1 MKYLINQHVTYDS
14 YQGLLYTSDVDDA
27 IKLTTTL
34 NRLLLVLAQNNGEVL
49 DRETLLRRVW
59 EEHNQV
65 VSDNNLNS
73 SVSVLR
79 RHLAS
84 FFDEEVISTI
94 PKVGIKFSAD
104 LTFITPEEQPE
115 EQSEEQ
121 LEEQL
126 EETILETTPSL
137 STSFESPLESA
148 EKDEIKTEV
157 AAKKPY
163 ILNNR
168 YLEITLVVVII
179 FCLLYLFKSYFFA
192 SRTEYPEVGQIDQCS
207 IRYINS
213 YHKADTRTMSFA
225 VLKERLENL
234 GINCKKPATV
244 FYYNVGIITKNKNFN
259 DDYLFLSYCPK
270 TAKDGATISCEN
282 FYVK

>member
-14 YQGLLYTSDVDDA
+14 NQGLLYTSHVDDA

-73 SVSVLR
+73 SISVLR
-79 RHLAS
+79 RHLSS
-84 FFDEEVISTI
+84 FFDDEIISTI
-94 PKVGIKFSAD
+94 PKVGIKFSAN
-104 LTFITPEEQPE
+104 LTFEISEEQPE
-115 EQSEEQ
+115 ETISE
-121 LEEQL
+121 
-126 EETILETTPSL
+126 IPSL
-137 STSFESPLESA
+137 LSPSTESSLEI
-148 EKDEIKTEV
+148 DEENEINAKTPV
-157 AAKKPY
+157 KKAY

-168 YLEITLVVVII
+168 YLEITLIAVII

-213 YHKADTRTMSFA
+213 YHKADTRSMSFS
-225 VLKERLENL
+225 VLKDRLKSLN
-234 GINCKKPATV
+234 IDCKKPATI
-244 FYYNVGIITKNKNFN
+244 FYYNVGIITQNKNFD

-282 FYVK
+282 FYAK

>member
-94 PKVGIKFSAD
+94 PKVGIKFSAN
-104 LTFITPEEQPE
+104 LTLITPEEKLE
-115 EQSEEQ
+115 EQSEEMIV
-121 LEEQL
+121 
-126 EETILETTPSL
+126 ETHPTL
-137 STSFESPLESA
+137 STSFEPSFEND
-148 EKDEIKTEV
+148 EKDEIKTE
-157 AAKKPY
+157 AAVKKSY
-163 ILNNR
+163 ILNNH
-168 YLEITLVVVII
+168 YLEITLIVVII

-192 SRTEYPEVGQIDQCS
+192 NRTEYPEVGQIDQCS

-213 YHKADTRTMSFA
+213 YHKADTRTMSFS
-225 VLKERLENL
+225 VLKERLKKL
-234 GINCKKPATV
+234 DIDCKKPATV
-244 FYYNVGIITKNKNFN
+244 FYYNVGIITQNKNFD

>member
-73 SVSVLR
+73 SISVLR

-104 LTFITPEEQPE
+104 LTFITPYEQPE
-115 EQSEEQ
+115 K
-121 LEEQL
+121 
-126 EETILETTPSL
+126 TTLETAPSL
-137 STSFESPLESA
+137 STSFEPSIESN
-148 EKDEIKTEV
+148 EQNEIKSEAPV
-157 AAKKPY
+157 KKAY

-168 YLEITLVVVII
+168 YLEITLIVVII

-192 SRTEYPEVGQIDQCS
+192 NRTEYPEVGQIDQCT

-213 YHKADTRTMSFA
+213 YHKADTRSMSFS

-244 FYYNVGIITKNKNFN
+244 FYYNVGIITQNKNFD

-270 TAKDGATISCEN
+270 VAKDGATISCEN

>member
-94 PKVGIKFSAD
+94 PKVGIKFSAN
-104 LTFITPEEQPE
+104 LTLITPEEKLE
-115 EQSEEQ
+115 EQSEEMIV
-121 LEEQL
+121 
-126 EETILETTPSL
+126 ETHPTL
-137 STSFESPLESA
+137 STSFEPSFEND
-148 EKDEIKTEV
+148 EKDEIKTE
-157 AAKKPY
+157 AAVKKSY

-168 YLEITLVVVII
+168 YLEITLIVVII

-192 SRTEYPEVGQIDQCS
+192 NRTEYPEVGQIDQCS

-213 YHKADTRTMSFA
+213 YHKADTRTMSFS
-225 VLKERLENL
+225 VLKERLKKL
-234 GINCKKPATV
+234 DIDCKKPATV
-244 FYYNVGIITKNKNFN
+244 FYYNVGIITQNKNFD

>member
-14 YQGLLYTSDVDDA
+14 NQGLLYTSDVDDA

-94 PKVGIKFSAD
+94 PKVGIKFSAN

-115 EQSEEQ
+115 EQSEEMIV
-121 LEEQL
+121 
-126 EETILETTPSL
+126 ETHPTL
-137 STSFESPLESA
+137 STSFEPSLEN
-148 EKDEIKTEV
+148 DEIKTE
-157 AAKKPY
+157 AAVKKSY

-168 YLEITLVVVII
+168 YLEITLIVVII

-192 SRTEYPEVGQIDQCS
+192 NRTEYPEVGQIDQCS

-213 YHKADTRTMSFA
+213 YHKADTRTMSFS
-225 VLKERLENL
+225 VLKERLKKL
-234 GINCKKPATV
+234 DIDCKKPATV
-244 FYYNVGIITKNKNFN
+244 FYYNVGIITQNKNFD

>member
-79 RHLAS
+79 RHLSS

-104 LTFITPEEQPE
+104 LMFITPDEQPE
-115 EQSEEQ
+115 EQSEETT
-121 LEEQL
+121 LEAA
-126 EETILETTPSL
+126 PSL
-137 STSFESPLESA
+137 STSFEPPIESN
-148 EKDEIKTEV
+148 EQNEIKSEAPV
-157 AAKKPY
+157 KKSY

-168 YLEITLVVVII
+168 YLEITLIVVII

-192 SRTEYPEVGQIDQCS
+192 NRTEYPEVGQIDQCT

-213 YHKADTRTMSFA
+213 YHKADTRSMSFS

-244 FYYNVGIITKNKNFN
+244 FYYNVGIITQNKNFN

>member
-14 YQGLLYTSDVDDA
+14 NQGLLYTSHVDDA

-73 SVSVLR
+73 SISVLR
-79 RHLAS
+79 RHLSS
-84 FFDEEVISTI
+84 FFDNEIISTI
-94 PKVGIKFSAD
+94 PKVGIKFSAN
-104 LTFITPEEQPE
+104 LTVETTEEQPE
-115 EQSEEQ
+115 E
-121 LEEQL
+121 
-126 EETILETTPSL
+126 TILEISASSSL
-137 STSFESPLESA
+137 SAEPTLEID
-148 EKDEIKTEV
+148 EKTEIKTETP
-157 AAKKPY
+157 AKKAY

-168 YLEITLVVVII
+168 YLEITLIVVII

-192 SRTEYPEVGQIDQCS
+192 NRTEYPEVGQIDQCS

-213 YHKADTRTMSFA
+213 YHKADTRSMSFS
-225 VLKERLENL
+225 VLKDRLKSLN
-234 GINCKKPATV
+234 IDCKKPATI
-244 FYYNVGIITKNKNFN
+244 FYYNVGIITQNKNFD

-282 FYVK
+282 FYAK

>member
-73 SVSVLR
+73 SISVLR

-94 PKVGIKFSAD
+94 PKVGIKFSAN
-104 LTFITPEEQPE
+104 LTFITPEEQ
-115 EQSEEQ
+115 
-121 LEEQL
+121 LEEITV
-126 EETILETTPSL
+126 ETHPSL
-137 STSFESPLESA
+137 STSSEPSLETN
-148 EKDEIKTEV
+148 EQNEIKPEAPV
-157 AAKKPY
+157 KKAY

-192 SRTEYPEVGQIDQCS
+192 NRTEYPEVGQIDQCS

-225 VLKERLENL
+225 VLKERLEKLN
-234 GINCKKPATV
+234 IDCKKPATV
-244 FYYNVGIITKNKNFN
+244 FYYNVGIITQNKNFN